1 VLYGTPCPEQ
11 LEFWPKPPKLVH
23 RQTPASPW
31 PRFAAS
37 IRRGLEYGPHVQLR
51 CEECWRTSDE
61 RAVAWVAML
70 AEDLEEDEYATV
82 IVYCP
87 ACAAREFDIAPRR
100 GPNQIS

>member
-1 VLYGTPCPEQ
+1 VPGAARVLAKAAKT
-11 LEFWPKPPKLVH
+11 LHL
-23 RQTPASPW
+23 QTPASAW

-37 IRRGLEYGPHVQLR
+37 IRRGLEYGLRVQLR
-51 CEECWRTSDE
+51 CEECGRTADE

-87 ACAAREFDIAPRR
+87 ACAAREFDIVPRR
-100 GPNQIS
+100 GPSQTS